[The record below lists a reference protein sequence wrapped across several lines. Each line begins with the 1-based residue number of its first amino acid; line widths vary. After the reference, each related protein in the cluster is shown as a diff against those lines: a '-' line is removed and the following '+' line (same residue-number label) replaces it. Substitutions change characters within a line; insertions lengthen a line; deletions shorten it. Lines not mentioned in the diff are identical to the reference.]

1 MSLLWVDPQSV
12 PAVSLE
18 RFQFPSRAVILLGK
32 EREGIP
38 VHLIRLVDAC
48 VEIPQFGLIRSLNV
62 HVSGAILMWS
72 YVRQHCLNG
81 PASESAAMAMA
92 MAGVVGVVGAAATA
106 GASAEAAVGSSG
118 GR

>member
-1 MSLLWVDPQSV
+1 
-12 PAVSLE
+12 VSLE
-18 RFQFPSRAVILLGK
+18 RFRFPSRAVILLGK

-48 VEIPQFGLIRSLNV
+48 IEIPQFGLIRSLNV

-92 MAGVVGVVGAAATA
+92 GVAAAS
-106 GASAEAAVGSSG
+106 ASAEAAVGSSG
-118 GR
+118 GH